1 MLSGFA
7 VFPFN
12 LITTFTTRPAIRL
25 RHTRIIR
32 HEEKKVAMK
41 IRGLFKLN
49 EITSIQMPKIRMDR
63 SKRKEIKIPHH
74 QIKGF
79 IRMLN
84 FQKIITFYPSQGATT
99 LRA

>member
-1 MLSGFA
+1 
-7 VFPFN
+7 
-12 LITTFTTRPAIRL
+12 
-25 RHTRIIR
+25 
-32 HEEKKVAMK
+32 MK

-63 SKRKEIKIPHH
+63 SKRKEIKIPNH

-84 FQKIITFYPSQGATT
+84 FQKIITFYPSQGLLPRGPEERPLGRTGSGK
-99 LRA
+99 